1 MSANVQTLAGAG
13 SAAPTAPLPA
23 DPAAAE
29 PEPARR
35 PVGAPSVRVDTV
47 PASPPAEVVQ
57 EMRAAAHAAD
67 ELARQERELH
77 FERDPASGKL
87 IVQVRDLDGNV
98 LRTVPPSAVLDLAAG
113 KPLEEN

>member
-1 MSANVQTLAGAG
+1 MSANVQTVAGAG
-13 SAAPTAPLPA
+13 SAAPIAPLPA

-29 PEPARR
+29 AEPSQH
-35 PVGAPSVRVDTV
+35 PVRAPSVKVDTV
-47 PASPPAEVVQ
+47 PASPPADVVQ
-57 EMRAAAHAAD
+57 EMRDAARAAD

-77 FERDPASGKL
+77 FERDPSSGKL